1 MRLRLKTFT
10 WGLVSLGILTSALA
24 GCSSNQRVRWHSQE
38 LIQASR
44 KGDAQKVEKLIQAG
58 ADINA
63 TDSAGWTP
71 YLAASTEG
79 NWDVMRILEN
89 HGCKKDPGF

>member
-1 MRLRLKTFT
+1 MGSRSKTLT
-10 WGLVSLGILTSALA
+10 WGLVSLGILILPLA
-24 GCSSNQRVRWHSQE
+24 GCSSSQRVKWHSQE

-44 KGDAQKVEKLIQAG
+44 KGDAHKVEKLIEAG

-63 TDSAGWTP
+63 KDSAGWTP